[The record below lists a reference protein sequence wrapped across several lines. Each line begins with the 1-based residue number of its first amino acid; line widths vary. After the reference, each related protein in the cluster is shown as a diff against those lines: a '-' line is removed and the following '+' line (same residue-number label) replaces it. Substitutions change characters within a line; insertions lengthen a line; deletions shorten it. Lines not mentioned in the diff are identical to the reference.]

1 MNLEPDNKR
10 ALITGR
16 TQASADDALAR
27 LREELPSNQPGSN
40 S

>member
-1 MNLEPDNKR
+1 MNLELDNKR

-16 TQASADDALAR
+16 TQASVDGALAR